1 MATTALKDLEKA
13 LIVLRE
19 VDSDM
24 PIAQA
29 LSLLVIAKNEGLSLK
44 ELAEK
49 VGVGMASASRYVA
62 FFGKPN
68 ASGKKG
74 LGLVVAVE
82 DPLERRKKTITLTA
96 KGRNVIAKL
105 GGT

>member
-1 MATTALKDLEKA
+1 MESLMAALETFRGLDP
-13 LIVLRE
+13 
-19 VDSDM
+19 DM
-24 PIAQA
+24 PMAMA
-29 LSLLVIAKNEGLSLK
+29 LSLLVISKNEGLSLK

-49 VGVGMASASRYVA
+49 VGIGMASVSRYVA

-96 KGRNVIAKL
+96 KGRAVIAKL
-105 GGT
+105 EAA